1 MTLKPDLIVKC
12 SRRQIVKPMLRS
24 VVAWLGSRTAPSSA
38 AVPVQYLKRH
48 KGESAGNRAVKKGPL
63 ISILQAPGNSWGSRT
78 GERRPAPLGNPG
90 IPRSR
95 AEYRSP
101 CDARTSTYGR
111 MLPYFRTL
119 CQKIKTFVPQD
130 LGTALRAES
139 WRRIEAGKNKSSG
152 GLPFLSRPRRFSW
165 GLSSTSM
172 LAPSPL

>member
-1 MTLKPDLIVKC
+1 
-12 SRRQIVKPMLRS
+12 
-24 VVAWLGSRTAPSSA
+24 
-38 AVPVQYLKRH
+38 
-48 KGESAGNRAVKKGPL
+48 
-63 ISILQAPGNSWGSRT
+63 
-78 GERRPAPLGNPG
+78 
-90 IPRSR
+90 
-95 AEYRSP
+95 
-101 CDARTSTYGR
+101 